1 MSSKFEEYVDE
12 SSSEEDFR
20 STKGYRLN
28 VIDVAGEK
36 TTIKAR
42 TNFKPFYSGF
52 VEDKG
57 KKHVSK
63 DKFNSN
69 TVTRTNEKAN
79 SKKGFAEYEE
89 DSDESEPC
97 GDELTQIAVGEHSK
111 STNTIECQNILQKST
126 SNNDS
131 R

>member
-52 VEDKG
+52 SEDKG

-63 DKFNSN
+63 DKLNSN
-69 TVTRTNEKAN
+69 AVTTTNEKEK
-79 SKKGFAEYEE
+79 SKKSFAECAE
-89 DSDESEPC
+89 DSDESESC
-97 GDELTQIAVGEHSK
+97 EDELT
-111 STNTIECQNILQKST
+111 
-126 SNNDS
+126 
-131 R
+131 